1 MTEPLMRAVLDGTDP
16 DRVLVRV
23 RTAEGVALATRKDYG
38 RPIDY
43 LRYRAAKNPIT
54 DAMFM
59 AAEFYCADYH
69 AISQVGSNTQATI
82 DHLMKAVPLTSDDK
96 RMLDQEGVNSQRM
109 HSKGEC
115 HEAADPSDRMLTAAF
130 NLKRIDSQLDP
141 VQRALLR
148 DLIVREMT
156 VGTIAQRW
164 KWTPET
170 ASVMVRYAL
179 LRLVQVYEK
188 LREDFALY
196 LRQERQAELE
206 AEIGL

>member
-1 MTEPLMRAVLDGTDP
+1 MRAVLDGTDP

-43 LRYRAAKNPIT
+43 LRYRTKNPIS

-59 AAEFYCADYH
+59 AAEFYSADYY

-82 DHLMKAVPLTSDDK
+82 DHLMKAVPLTAED
-96 RMLDQEGVNSQRM
+96 RLMLSQEGINSQRM

-115 HEAADPSDRMLTAAF
+115 HETADPSDRMLTAAL
-130 NLKRIDSQLDP
+130 NLKRIDERLDP
-141 VQRALLR
+141 VQRVILR

-156 VGTIAQRW
+156 VGSIAQRW

-179 LRLVQVYEK
+179 LRLVQVYEQ

-206 AEIGL
+206 AELGL

>member
-1 MTEPLMRAVLDGTDP
+1 MRAVLDGTDP

-23 RTAEGVALATRKDYG
+23 RHADGVSLATRKDYG

-43 LRYRAAKNPIT
+43 LRYRTPKNPIS

-69 AISQVGSNTQATI
+69 AISAVGSNTAATI
-82 DHLMKAVPLTSDDK
+82 DHLMKAVPMTSDEK

-115 HEAADPSDRMLTAAF
+115 HEAADPSDRMLNAAF
-130 NLKRIDSQLDP
+130 NLKRIDDRLDSI
-141 VQRALLR
+141 QRTILR

-156 VGTIAQRW
+156 VGAIAQRW
-164 KWTPET
+164 KWQPEA

-179 LRLVQVYEK
+179 LRLVQVYEQ

-196 LRQERQAELE
+196 LRQERQGELE
-206 AEIGL
+206 AGVGL

>member
-1 MTEPLMRAVLDGTDP
+1 MRAVLDGTDP

-23 RTAEGVALATRKDYG
+23 RTAEGVSLATRKDYG

-43 LRYRAAKNPIT
+43 LRYRVKNPIT

-69 AISQVGSNTQATI
+69 SISQVGSNTQATI
-82 DHLMKAVPLTSDDK
+82 DHLMKAVPLTADDK

-130 NLKRIDSQLDP
+130 NLKRVDQHLDHI
-141 VQRALLR
+141 QRSLLR

-164 KWTPET
+164 KWSPEA

-188 LREDFALY
+188 LREDFATFI
-196 LRQERQAELE
+196 RQERQAEVE